1 MGDLG
6 QREGTVFRASVWL
19 DYRYSIAGWDREPGK
34 RLVRW
39 DWIGTK
45 EDCANRLAA
54 ARRAHNVVKWE
65 LVEVL
70 SHSGEEDE
78 N

>member
-1 MGDLG
+1 M
-6 QREGTVFRASVWL
+6 FRASVWTGYL
-19 DYRYSIAGWDREPGK
+19 EAVEGWDREPGK
-34 RLVRW
+34 RLVEWRW
-39 DWIGTK
+39 VGTK
-45 EDCANRLAA
+45 DDCAKKLEW